1 MQGCIGIYHAN
12 YGSVVSGYNT
22 DLRAVH
28 LDLRVCLQLNLYY
41 GLRGSVSAEIQEDNA
56 ISKHTQT
63 NNNYE

>member
-1 MQGCIGIYHAN
+1 MQTTDL
-12 YGSVVSGYNT
+12 SGYHT

-28 LDLRVCLQLNLYY
+28 MDLWGCLQLALYY